1 MAKEPAFRYAVDSLG
16 TQTCDQPDD
25 LFVTCNSFE
34 ERCLGIPYGFAVDY
48 RTRYSCIFRYEPNPG
63 EADQFEQDRERR
75 FHVLE
80 GTLRQHTA
88 ERVIPIFCN
97 RQSVGDGIGQFKR
110 LFEDHLV
117 RHGCSLVTID
127 ITCFTKL
134 YLFELLHFLGEEAK
148 LDGVRIVYN
157 QPKAYGSANLT
168 EGIGQIF
175 NIPHFAGSFLP
186 NRETVLIV
194 FLGFETERALGI
206 WEHYEPFKT
215 IVVLADPP
223 MRDGYLTRAEKNNAF
238 LLSRPAVI
246 RTTMN
251 PYDPFEIVKK
261 LGELYFEKCTN
272 NGVEIYNIGVM
283 SLGTK
288 VQSVGLFEFWRS
300 HKNVRITY
308 AFPQSYGKSY
318 AERKIGKDL
327 AFRVAFRQTGIT
339 HSGA

>member
-1 MAKEPAFRYAVDSLG
+1 MATESAFKYSVESVN
-16 TQTCDQPDD
+16 TQVYNQPDH

-34 ERCLGIPYGFAVDY
+34 ERCLGIPKGFAHDY

-63 EADQFEQDRERR
+63 EAEQFEKDRERN

-80 GTLRQHTA
+80 GTLQQHTS
-88 ERVIPIFCN
+88 EKVIPIFCN
-97 RQSVGDGIGQFKR
+97 RQNVGDGIGQFKR
-110 LFEDHLV
+110 LFEDFLV
-117 RHGCSLVTID
+117 RHGCSVVTID

-134 YLFELLHFLGEEAK
+134 YLFELLHFLAEEAK

-168 EGIGQIF
+168 EGIGEIF
-175 NIPHFAGSFLP
+175 YIPHFAGSFLP

-206 WEHYEPFKT
+206 WEHYEPFRT
-215 IVVLADPP
+215 IVILSDPP
-223 MRDGYLTRAEKNNAF
+223 MREGYLERAEKRNAF

-246 RTTMN
+246 KTKVN
-251 PYDPFEIVKK
+251 PYDPSEIAKQLNK
-261 LGELYFEKCTN
+261 LYFEKCTDSGREVYN
-272 NGVEIYNIGVM
+272 VGVL

-288 VQSVGLFEFWRS
+288 VQCIGLFEFWRN

-318 AERKIGKDL
+318 SERKIGQNL
-327 AFRVAFRQTGIT
+327 AFQLPFNQTVMSI
-339 HSGA
+339 S